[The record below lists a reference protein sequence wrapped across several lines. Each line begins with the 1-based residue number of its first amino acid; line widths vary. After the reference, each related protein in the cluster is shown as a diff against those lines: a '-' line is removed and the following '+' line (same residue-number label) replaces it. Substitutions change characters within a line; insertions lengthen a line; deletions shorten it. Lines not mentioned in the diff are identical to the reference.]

1 MWAPSTVLV
10 LAVVVAGAALG
21 GGCSQRVDLG
31 TIGDGAANILWSATF
46 EPGDVSEWTAEG
58 QGGIDAENI
67 SIVPT
72 AATEVAHTGRFAGKA
87 TVMPA
92 AGMDSINY
100 FYRLQPSPP
109 EAYYAAWFYVSPA
122 FTVGSWLSLIHF
134 RGSHSGDGANV
145 YPTWDINLYSQPD
158 GSLAAQLY
166 NYVTTKD
173 LQQPNPVA
181 VPIGSWVHFEVL
193 FRKATDMTGQLEV
206 WQDNVPILNAEGAM
220 TAETDWTEWSV
231 GASADDIS
239 PGQGVVYVDDA
250 TISVNRLGSG
260 S

>member
-1 MWAPSTVLV
+1 
-10 LAVVVAGAALG
+10 
-21 GGCSQRVDLG
+21 
-31 TIGDGAANILWSATF
+31 
-46 EPGDVSEWTAEG
+46 
-58 QGGIDAENI
+58 
-67 SIVPT
+67 
-72 AATEVAHTGRFAGKA
+72 
-87 TVMPA
+87 
-92 AGMDSINY
+92 
-100 FYRLQPSPP
+100 
-109 EAYYAAWFYVSPA
+109 
-122 FTVGSWLSLIHF
+122 
-134 RGSHSGDGANV
+134 V

-206 WQDNVPILNAEGAM
+206 WQDNVPILNAEGVM